1 MREIGS
7 RLLRTLRVER
17 ENFVWMD
24 FNDRATG
31 DAFYLVLITTI
42 LTFIGIFGI
51 GPIRIFTNV
60 GAFEVFFRFLIDGL
74 IVWLLISGIT
84 YGIVRYLFE
93 ENHNFPVILRIVGY
107 AYPTRLLIIF
117 FATYLSS
124 PFLVFLLG
132 TGWLL
137 YIVAKGI
144 VATSDL
150 ALERALLA
158 SAGGVVGAV
167 IVSSILL

>member
-1 MREIGS
+1 MKEIAS

-60 GAFEVFFRFLIDGL
+60 GAFEIFFRFLIDGI

-84 YGIVRYLFE
+84 YAVVRFLFE
-93 ENHNFPVILRIVGY
+93 EEHNFPAILRIVGY

-117 FATYLSS
+117 FATYFSS

-137 YIVAKGI
+137 FIVAKGI
-144 VATSDL
+144 VATSSL
-150 ALERALLA
+150 PLERAMLA